1 MKFLIAI
8 VVIAVIAVIG
18 SRVTF
23 LNRRLPIGFR
33 NILFTGTEYIFIGL
47 LLGSSGLNVLDRETL
62 IKLDS
67 ILLVGLAWIGFLYG
81 LQFEIRLLRTLP
93 RHYFTI
99 TAIQSTVTFILVGSI
114 LFLFFLSF
122 LDFSPLL
129 LLLSALTLGATASC
143 SAQSS
148 IAIVNRNY
156 QIGNRGLLDLM
167 RYISSV
173 DGLFALL
180 FFGISLSII
189 PMGGTG
195 TFNLLCS
202 LRWLAISVL
211 LGLIPALILILLSKT
226 RFSQQEYSLFLVGT
240 LLFCGGLAHQLHF
253 SPLISG
259 LICGVITANFCRHR
273 LRALQ
278 ITVQGEKS
286 IYILLLLLIGASWRV
301 QFDIGLV
308 IGAGYFLLRLAGK
321 LAGVYAA
328 TRLFKPIY
336 DVPRRLGLG
345 LISEGGLVIAILL
358 NFKFFYPDVSNS
370 LITAVVLSVILSE
383 FLAPSFI
390 LMQFREGELEERRE
404 SERLS

>member
-8 VVIAVIAVIG
+8 VIIAVIAVIG

-47 LLGSSGLNVLDRETL
+47 LLGGSGLNILDRETL
-62 IKLDS
+62 VKLDS

-81 LQFEIRLLRTLP
+81 LQFEIRLLRSLP
-93 RHYFTI
+93 KHYFTI
-99 TAIQSTVTFILVGSI
+99 TAIQSTITFVLVGS
-114 LFLFFLSF
+114 LLSLFFLNF
-122 LDFSPLL
+122 LDLPPVLL
-129 LLLSALTLGATASC
+129 FLSALTLGSTASC

-173 DGLFALL
+173 DGLFALV
-180 FFGISLSII
+180 FFGLSLSLI
-189 PMGGTG
+189 PMGGSG
-195 TFNLLCS
+195 TFSVLLS

-211 LGLIPALILILLSKT
+211 LGAIPAAILILLSKT
-226 RFSQQEYSLFLVGT
+226 RFSQQEYSLFLIGT
-240 LLFCGGLAHQLHF
+240 LLFCGGLSHQLRF

-286 IYILLLLLIGASWRV
+286 IYILLLLLIGASWRL
-301 QFDIGLV
+301 QFDIGFV
-308 IGAGYFLLRLAGK
+308 IGIGYFLLRLTGK
-321 LAGVYAA
+321 LVGVYAA
-328 TRLFKPIY
+328 TWIYKPIY

-345 LISEGGLVIAILL
+345 FISEGGLVIAILL
-358 NFKFFYPDVSNS
+358 NFKFFYPEMSNS
-370 LITAVVLSVILSE
+370 LITAVVLSVIVSE
-383 FLAPSFI
+383 FLAPSLI
-390 LMQFREGELEERRE
+390 LMQFREGEIEKRRE